1 MQYKCTEQ
9 TSQAI
14 SHEQNMPNAE
24 REDLNNLSSD
34 TQCEILTPSD
44 EQSSDATPA
53 NSDEI
58 SSSEALKLIRE
69 RWPEAFR
76 VASPKP
82 LKVGIHNE
90 MKQTGEFPVS
100 TIKKALKLFTQQD
113 RYLLCIK
120 EGRNRVDLNGK
131 SSGKVK
137 LKEAV
142 NAEILLYQ
150 RQLTR
155 QKKNERVF
163 VGQLKLVTEQSAQAQ
178 PAGDSANTETT
189 TTQE

>member
-9 TSQAI
+9 TSHVI
-14 SHEQNMPNAE
+14 SHEHDMPNAE
-24 REDLNNLSSD
+24 REGLTLSDSD
-34 TQCEILTPSD
+34 TQCSDTLSSD
-44 EQSSDATPA
+44 ELSSDVTTA
-53 NSDEI
+53 NKDDI
-58 SSSEALKLIRE
+58 SSSEALRLIRE

-76 VASPKP
+76 VASPRP

-113 RYLLCIK
+113 RYLLTIK

-131 SSGKVK
+131 PAGKVK

-150 RQLTR
+150 RQQTR

-163 VGQLKLVTEQSAQAQ
+163 VGQLKLVTEQPAQSHTTEAANNQ
-178 PAGDSANTETT
+178 PTS
-189 TTQE
+189 TQE

>member
-1 MQYKCTEQ
+1 
-9 TSQAI
+9 
-14 SHEQNMPNAE
+14 
-24 REDLNNLSSD
+24 
-34 TQCEILTPSD
+34 
-44 EQSSDATPA
+44 
-53 NSDEI
+53 
-58 SSSEALKLIRE
+58 
-69 RWPEAFR
+69 
-76 VASPKP
+76 
-82 LKVGIHNE
+82 

-113 RYLLCIK
+113 RYLLSIK

-150 RQLTR
+150 RQQTR
-155 QKKNERVF
+155 QKKDQRVF
-163 VGQLKLVTEQSAQAQ
+163 VGQFKLVTEQPAQSHTTDA
-178 PAGDSANTETT
+178 ANTQSS

>member
-1 MQYKCTEQ
+1 M
-9 TSQAI
+9 
-14 SHEQNMPNAE
+14 HNAE
-24 REDLNNLSSD
+24 REDLTISRADTQCSNLSS
-34 TQCEILTPSD
+34 SD
-44 EQSSDATPA
+44 EQTSA
-53 NSDEI
+53 NDRDEI
-58 SSSEALKLIRE
+58 SSSEALRLIRE

-76 VASPKP
+76 VASPRP

-90 MKQTGEFPVS
+90 MNQTGEFPAS

-113 RYLLCIK
+113 RYLSSIK

-131 SSGKVK
+131 PAGKVK

-163 VGQLKLVTEQSAQAQ
+163 VGQLKLVVTGQ
-178 PAGDSANTETT
+178 PAQSDAQSDTCKTATNQNS